1 MHAIPGATAT
11 ITLIVAK
18 ADTAL
23 GIGSGDVPVLG
34 TPRLVALCEQA
45 AVAAVAPALD
55 PGETTVGTRVEIDHL
70 AATPVGATVIARAAL
85 ESVEGRALV
94 FSSTVHQGERLVA
107 RAVIHRMLVDKRRFL
122 ERAGA

>member
-1 MHAIPGATAT
+1 MHAVVGATAT
-11 ITLIVAK
+11 ITLEVTH

-34 TPRLVALCEQA
+34 TPRLVALCEEA
-45 AVAAVAPALD
+45 AVAAVAPTLE

-70 AATPVGATVIARAAL
+70 AATPIGETVTARAVL
-85 ESVEGRALV
+85 ESVEGRVLV
-94 FSSTVHQGERLVA
+94 FSSTVHQGDRVVA
-107 RAVIHRMLVDKRRFL
+107 RTTVHRMLVDKRRFL

>member
-11 ITLIVAK
+11 ITLVVTA

-34 TPRLVALCEQA
+34 TPRLVALCEET

-70 AATPVGATVIARAAL
+70 AATPIGATVISQAVL
-85 ESVEGRALV
+85 ESVDGRVLV

-107 RAVIHRMLVDKRRFL
+107 RTVVHRMLVDKKRFL